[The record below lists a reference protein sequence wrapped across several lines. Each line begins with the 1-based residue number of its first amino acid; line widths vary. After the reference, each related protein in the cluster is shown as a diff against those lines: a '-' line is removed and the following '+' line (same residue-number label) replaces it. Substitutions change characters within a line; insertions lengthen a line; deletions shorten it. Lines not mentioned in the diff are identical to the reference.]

1 MDKKLSPQQEKEQRI
16 LQKMRD
22 MGMTPM
28 EDVKKQEPSSQP
40 TPSTPSERPRSPL
53 QSAMIGGSRGATF
66 GLAPKIIAGLESTRS
81 QYFPNPATGQL
92 EPRSYEDVLQEATG
106 MYKQASE
113 QNPASYLAGEIGAGV
128 ATPIGQAATGAKL
141 GRLATIGAGTG
152 ALSGLGYSEGKTAG
166 EVAKDVAIGT
176 ALGGGLP
183 VLGRGIAIGA
193 QKAKVLADE
202 AIKTGLTGLT
212 GKTRAFLDQLDK
224 NPEQVKRIEEKF
236 AGDIKTDV
244 IPEIYQKIESFVEKN
259 PFKIKAQAN
268 SAKSVSVIPEGVR
281 IQKKPALNI
290 LDSTIKRLEK
300 DKATDTAIE
309 AVNKLKSYK
318 QRIIEDLGDPEFKEI
333 ITKPGMPSIGIPDE
347 TIRVP
352 IPSKDIPGRD
362 LKEFLQNIAEDVK
375 KYGGYGNPL
384 ANSKVGD
391 TLKNVRRSFDK
402 QLKDEVP
409 EYANIMKGVE
419 ADTIKSI
426 RLTKQFMNKE
436 GIDSSKINKFIERS
450 SSKPELLKTDL
461 PTKKA
466 INILEEGSQDLSTLG
481 QDLSDIYMKRG
492 IEARGNQGSNVMLPT
507 AIGGGFAGSALGNI
521 IAGTPGGFAG
531 GALGTFLG
539 GIAGRQLEQRGGKI
553 SESAMRLSKGFR
565 TPTAIPESTQRGFQ
579 AQQGLQRGLLDEFLS
594 ENKNEKERRQKVES
608 NFNSMNPS
616 RVKK

>member
-1 MDKKLSPQQEKEQRI
+1 MPKFDPDAYISKLDRIKTQEQPSPTTPQISKTESAIRGGAQGLMFGFPDEATAALERLVTGKPYEQ
-16 LQKMRD
+16 
-22 MGMTPM
+22 
-28 EDVKKQEPSSQP
+28 
-40 TPSTPSERPRSPL
+40 
-53 QSAMIGGSRGATF
+53 A
-66 GLAPKIIAGLESTRS
+66 
-81 QYFPNPATGQL
+81 
-92 EPRSYEDVLQEATG
+92 LQESRQA
-106 MYKQASE
+106 YKQAQEANPITYTGSE
-113 QNPASYLAGEIGAGV
+113 IAGGVLPALIPG
-128 ATPIGQAATGAKL
+128 IGQAATGAKL
-141 GRLATIGAGTG
+141 GRLATVGAGTG
-152 ALSGLGYSEGKTAG
+152 ALSGLGYSEGQDIG
-166 EVAKDVAIGT
+166 QVAKDVGIGG
-176 ALGGGLP
+176 ALGGSLP
-183 VLGRGIAIGA
+183 VLGRGIARGVQSLKPA
-193 QKAKVLADE
+193 ADE
-202 AIKTGLTGLT
+202 AIKTSLTGFT

-333 ITKPGMPSIGIPDE
+333 VTKPGMPSIGIPDE

-352 IPSKDIPGRD
+352 IPSKDISGRD

-450 SSKPELLKTDL
+450 SSRPDLLKTDL

-492 IEARGNQGSNVMLPT
+492 IEARGNQGSNIATPVTIAMT
-507 AIGGGFAGSALGNI
+507 ALGGGLGQSIGGTTGGFVGGGLGGFLGNV
-521 IAGTPGGFAG
+521 AS
-531 GALGTFLG
+531 
-539 GIAGRQLEQRGGKI
+539 RQLEQRGGKI
-553 SESAMRLSKGFR
+553 AESVLRGTKGIR
-565 TPTAIPESTQRGFQ
+565 TPTAIPEATQRGFQ
-579 AQQGLQRGLLDEFLS
+579 AQQGIQRGLLDQFLT
-594 ENKNEKERRQKVES
+594 ENAGEVRRRRDMES
-608 NFNSMNPS
+608 KFQQDNQN
-616 RVKK
+616 RVGK

>member
-1 MDKKLSPQQEKEQRI
+1 MEKVKLKLETFKPIDQVSISQQEMQ
-16 LQKMRD
+16 
-22 MGMTPM
+22 
-28 EDVKKQEPSSQP
+28 PSP
-40 TPSTPSERPRSPL
+40 TPPQISKTE
-53 QSAMIGGSRGATF
+53 SAIRGGAQGLMFGFPDEATA
-66 GLAPKIIAGLESTRS
+66 LLESITKGVPYEKS
-81 QYFPNPATGQL
+81 L
-92 EPRSYEDVLQEATG
+92 EESRMA
-106 MYKQASE
+106 YKQAQEANPITYTGSE
-113 QNPASYLAGEIGAGV
+113 IAGGVLPALIPGV
-128 ATPIGQAATGAKL
+128 GQAATGAKL
-141 GRLATIGAGTG
+141 GRLATVGAGTG
-152 ALSGLGYSEGKTAG
+152 ALSGLGYSEGQDIG
-166 EVAKDVAIGT
+166 QVAKDVGIGT
-176 ALGGGLP
+176 LLGGALP

-333 ITKPGMPSIGIPDE
+333 VTKPGMPSIGIPDE

-352 IPSKDIPGRD
+352 IPSKDISGRD

-450 SSKPELLKTDL
+450 SSRPDLLKTDL

-492 IEARGNQGSNVMLPT
+492 IESRANQGSNLTNPVVAAMTSLGLGLGG
-507 AIGGGFAGSALGNI
+507 AAGGFGGAGLG
-521 IAGTPGGFAG
+521 GTAG
-531 GALGTFLG
+531 GFLG
-539 GIAGRQLEQRGGKI
+539 GIAARQLEQRGGKI
-553 SESAMRLSKGFR
+553 SESAMRATKGFR
-565 TPTAIPESTQRGFQ
+565 TPTAIPEATQRRF
-579 AQQGLQRGLLDEFLS
+579 AIQQGIQKPLLDEFLS
-594 ENKNEKERRQKVES
+594 ENKRQVETRKRMEDP
-608 NFNSMNPS
+608 FNG
-616 RVKK
+616 RKIK

>member
-1 MDKKLSPQQEKEQRI
+1 MPKYDIDKLNDKYKQKIAQSQTSQEQPIPTTPQISKTE
-16 LQKMRD
+16 
-22 MGMTPM
+22 
-28 EDVKKQEPSSQP
+28 
-40 TPSTPSERPRSPL
+40 
-53 QSAMIGGSRGATF
+53 SAIRGGAQGLMFGFPDEATA
-66 GLAPKIIAGLESTRS
+66 LLESITKGVPYEKS
-81 QYFPNPATGQL
+81 L
-92 EPRSYEDVLQEATG
+92 EESRMA
-106 MYKQASE
+106 YKQAQEANPITYTGSE
-113 QNPASYLAGEIGAGV
+113 IAGGVLPALIPGV
-128 ATPIGQAATGAKL
+128 GQTATAAKL
-141 GRLATIGAGTG
+141 GRLAAIGAGTG
-152 ALSGLGYSEGKTAG
+152 ALSGLGYSEGKDVG
-166 EVAKDVAIGT
+166 QVAKDVGIST
-176 ALGGGLP
+176 ALGGVLP

-318 QRIIEDLGDPEFKEI
+318 QRIIEGLGDTEYKEVV
-333 ITKPGMPSIGIPDE
+333 TKPGMPSIGIPDE

-352 IPSKDIPGRD
+352 IPSKDISGRD
-362 LKEFLQNIAEDVK
+362 LKEFLKNIAEDVQ

-450 SSKPELLKTDL
+450 SSKPDLLKTDL

-492 IEARGNQGSNVMLPT
+492 IEARGNQGSNLTNPVVAAMTSLGLGLGG
-507 AIGGGFAGSALGNI
+507 AAGGFGGAGLG
-521 IAGTPGGFAG
+521 GTAG
-531 GALGTFLG
+531 GFLG
-539 GIAGRQLEQRGGKI
+539 GIVARQLEQKGGKI

-565 TPTAIPESTQRGFQ
+565 TPTTIPEATQKGFQ
-579 AQQGLQRGLLDEFLS
+579 TQQGLQRGLLDQFLT
-594 ENKNEKERRQKVES
+594 ENAGEVRRKREVES
-608 NFNSMNPS
+608 NFNNIKN
-616 RVKK
+616 RAGK

>member
-1 MDKKLSPQQEKEQRI
+1 MPDITLENGIVVEGFPDNPTSEDLAKLDRIKKKYQ
-16 LQKMRD
+16 
-22 MGMTPM
+22 T
-28 EDVKKQEPSSQP
+28 VSQP
-40 TPSTPSERPRSPL
+40 TSTTPSERPRSSL
-53 QSAMIGGSRGATF
+53 QSGLIGASQGATF
-66 GLAPKIIAGLESTRS
+66 GLADEAIARLESIRS
-81 QYFPNPATGQL
+81 GRP
-92 EPRSYEDVLQEATG
+92 YEDVLQEARG
-106 MYKQASE
+106 MYKSASE
-113 QNPASYLAGEIGAGV
+113 QNPTSYLAGEIGAGV
-128 ATPIGQAATGAKL
+128 IAPIGQAATGAKL

-152 ALSGLGYSEGKTAG
+152 ALSGLGYSEGKDVG
-166 EVAKDVAIGT
+166 RVAKDVAIGT

-333 ITKPGMPSIGIPDE
+333 VTKPGMPSIGIPDE

-352 IPSKDIPGRD
+352 IPSKDISGRD

-450 SSKPELLKTDL
+450 SSRPDLLKTDL

-492 IEARGNQGSNVMLPT
+492 IEARGNQGSNLTNPVVAAMTSLGLGLGG
-507 AIGGGFAGSALGNI
+507 AAGGF
-521 IAGTPGGFAG
+521 G
-531 GALGTFLG
+531 GAGLGGTVGGFLG
-539 GIAGRQLEQRGGKI
+539 GIAARQLEQRGGKI

-579 AQQGLQRGLLDEFLS
+579 AQQGLQRGLLDQFLT
-594 ENKNEKERRQKVES
+594 ENADEVRRRREMES
-608 NFNSMNPS
+608 KFQQDNQN
-616 RVKK
+616 RVGK